1 MKIKTKTK
9 TENRLVIVI
18 SFHKIWEDRR
28 TGTAKELLPLG
39 MRDNPSTKDIFIS
52 SFLVEDLMGGKRTPS
67 PRVGQLIRRG
77 RDGKSVARNLTDVQ
91 REENMNTKKK
101 NAATY
106 KPRKA
111 ARNRFFPDGP

>member
-9 TENRLVIVI
+9 TENRLAIVI

-52 SFLVEDLMGGKRTPS
+52 SFLVEDLMGGKKTPS
-67 PRVGQLIRRG
+67 PRVGQIIRRG
-77 RDGKSVARNLTDVQ
+77 RDRKSVARNLTDVQ

-101 NAATY
+101 ECSHLQA
-106 KPRKA
+106 KESSPEQVL
-111 ARNRFFPDGP
+111 P